1 MTAIRSASRVRPNL
15 TLALLAIAHAF
26 NHAQV
31 ALLPLVYL
39 AVIPEFHIGVV
50 DVAVLVALSSLL
62 SGFTQLTYGL
72 LTRYVPRRVILGLGS
87 ASTVDRLVIDW
98 PSGHRQ
104 VLTNLLSNAIKFTRH
119 ADTPAIEVAGWIE
132 AGQPIYCVKD
142 NGAGF
147 DMQYVG
153 KLFGLFHRLHG
164 VEKFEGI
171 GLGLATAQRIVHRHG
186 GKIWAE
192 GEVDN
197 GARFYFSLPE
207 PTK

>member
-1 MTAIRSASRVRPNL
+1 
-15 TLALLAIAHAF
+15 
-26 NHAQV
+26 
-31 ALLPLVYL
+31 
-39 AVIPEFHIGVV
+39 
-50 DVAVLVALSSLL
+50 
-62 SGFTQLTYGL
+62 
-72 LTRYVPRRVILGLGS
+72 
-87 ASTVDRLVIDW
+87 
-98 PSGHRQ
+98 
-104 VLTNLLSNAIKFTRH
+104 LTNLLSNAIKFTRH

-171 GLGLATAQRIVHRHG
+171 GLGLATAQRIAHRHG